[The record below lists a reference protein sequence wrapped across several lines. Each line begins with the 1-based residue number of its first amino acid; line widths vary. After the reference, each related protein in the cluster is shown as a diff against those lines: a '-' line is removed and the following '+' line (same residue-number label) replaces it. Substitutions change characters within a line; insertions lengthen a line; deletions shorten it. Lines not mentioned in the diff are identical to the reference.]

1 MDFEQIKRN
10 INDFNKYQTLKNIPQ
25 LSNALIDYNMI
36 KAPGLLGDLDRKYDT
51 MTYMPSNSAKNTI
64 RHYYTSA
71 KFAQKYPEDFVRELG
86 AFKEDADQNDNKPL
100 EDTEIDFINN
110 ERGIA
115 LGKKYPKAPD
125 NFLFDYIIQDI
136 GLPLSPRK
144 NTLYGYI
151 TNDDVK

>member
-1 MDFEQIKRN
+1 MKYEQLKRN
-10 INDFNKYQTLKNIPQ
+10 FNDFKKYKTFKNAPQ
-25 LSNALIDYNMI
+25 FLNAFVDYNMI
-36 KAPGLLGDLDRKYDT
+36 KAPAPIGDLDNKYNS
-51 MTYMPSNSAKNTI
+51 MTYMPPNPAKNAI
-64 RHYYTSA
+64 RHYYTNA
-71 KFAQKYPEDFVRELG
+71 KFMQKYPEDFVRELG

-110 ERGIA
+110 EKGLA

-136 GLPLSPRK
+136 GLPLSPRN

-151 TNDDVK
+151 TND